1 MKLLSL
7 LFLMSVSLMAE
18 LEIRGHLDLDIQAY
32 LTRAEKKNASSLT
45 AKQTLEF
52 RYTKN
57 DLSIFVKLYAQEA
70 YADFL
75 ETEDKTSRTFARLD
89 ELYLRYELENAT
101 MQIGKSIKF
110 WGALELENIVD
121 VFNPNELRDDLF
133 KTNALG
139 VWNTSYSYYTDRGEL
154 SVIIKLEEPKQ
165 KMADFAYVYYLFA
178 QNASYDDALQTSKN
192 INTPSL
198 YLLYSGSTD
207 TEYGIDFAFI
217 YEHGYDS
224 QRYFF
229 KQRGASTSYRQYA
242 YEVDKFMTYNTL
254 VVGSTLLKLEALYAM
269 VDDSELI
276 SDYSHIA
283 LGVEHALDD
292 LQNGATLSLI
302 SEYYKYTTYE
312 DGKYTDLQ
320 LFENMQNDIFL
331 GVRYALNNSDDTEIV
346 GGVIHDLEYDE
357 QTYYF
362 ELESRVGGFLKIAVD
377 YYYIVPSKKELTANA
392 LLGRHQR
399 VGVNIA
405 YYF

>member
-178 QNASYDDALQTSKN
+178 QNASYDDA
-192 INTPSL
+192 
-198 YLLYSGSTD
+198 
-207 TEYGIDFAFI
+207 
-217 YEHGYDS
+217 
-224 QRYFF
+224 F
-229 KQRGASTSYRQYA
+229 KHQ
-242 YEVDKFMTYNTL
+242 
-254 VVGSTLLKLEALYAM
+254 
-269 VDDSELI
+269 
-276 SDYSHIA
+276 
-283 LGVEHALDD
+283 
-292 LQNGATLSLI
+292 
-302 SEYYKYTTYE
+302 
-312 DGKYTDLQ
+312 
-320 LFENMQNDIFL
+320 
-331 GVRYALNNSDDTEIV
+331 
-346 GGVIHDLEYDE
+346 
-357 QTYYF
+357 
-362 ELESRVGGFLKIAVD
+362 KI
-377 YYYIVPSKKELTANA
+377 
-392 LLGRHQR
+392 
-399 VGVNIA
+399 
-405 YYF
+405 